1 MCRVE
6 KEALANELND
16 LREMM
21 AAEANSRAALQDALA
36 AAERQLGEARN
47 ELDMTKTVS
56 TFYTLRKT
64 KPSQPSNASQP
75 SNSLCATGFHHM
87 ASRSPQTHQEHPCCN
102 ALTTTTSATAPHPQ
116 PLPPPPRH
124 TPAHTG
130 PDCSHCV
137 GHRAVRA
144 R

>member
-6 KEALANELND
+6 KEALANELHD

-56 TFYTLRKT
+56 DAGAV
-64 KPSQPSNASQP
+64 ASCHP
-75 SNSLCATGFHHM
+75 VVSGSSLCAGL
-87 ASRSPQTHQEHPCCN
+87 A
-102 ALTTTTSATAPHPQ
+102 
-116 PLPPPPRH
+116 
-124 TPAHTG
+124 
-130 PDCSHCV
+130 
-137 GHRAVRA
+137 
-144 R
+144 

>member
-56 TFYTLRKT
+56 ATCMWFANKPRSSSRTLCMSIFPWPRSGA
-64 KPSQPSNASQP
+64 KPA
-75 SNSLCATGFHHM
+75 FHHLP
-87 ASRSPQTHQEHPCCN
+87 ASHTLISNPC
-102 ALTTTTSATAPHPQ
+102 PHP
-116 PLPPPPRH
+116 RY
-124 TPAHTG
+124 
-130 PDCSHCV
+130 
-137 GHRAVRA
+137 
-144 R
+144 